1 MIILI
6 IITIIIIAKSSLQ
19 NHHCK
24 IIIAIIIILPT
35 EKTNWLLCWISW
47 HEPATELP
55 LLHQTFIE
63 MMRIVMMMMM
73 MMMVMVMVMVVVVM
87 MMIVGLLAQACY
99 WAASCT
105 RHSFATQW
113 QGDDDDYVECDDD
126 NDDGG
131 GDDDDSD
138 LITTSVNMVT
148 KRPENRSSLVNR
160 LCKRICSEIV
170 LSFFS
175 K

>member
-1 MIILI
+1 MP
-6 IITIIIIAKSSLQ
+6 SQPSRSNDDDDGGGGGDDDSGSLD
-19 NHHCK
+19 
-24 IIIAIIIILPT
+24 T
-35 EKTNWLLCWISW
+35 SLLSY
-47 HEPATELP
+47 P
-55 LLHQTFIE
+55 
-63 MMRIVMMMMM
+63 
-73 MMMVMVMVMVVVVM
+73 
-87 MMIVGLLAQACY
+87 
-99 WAASCT
+99 SCT

-113 QGDDDDYVECDDD
+113 QENDDDCVECDDD

-131 GDDDDSD
+131 GDDSD